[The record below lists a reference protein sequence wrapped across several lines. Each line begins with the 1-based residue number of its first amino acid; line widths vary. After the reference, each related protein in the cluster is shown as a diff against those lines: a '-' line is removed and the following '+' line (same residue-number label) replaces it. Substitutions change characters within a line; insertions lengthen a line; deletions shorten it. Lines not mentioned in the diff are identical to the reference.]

1 MYEIEETEHQNQK
14 RKLDTGV
21 KIGLIAILINLIT
34 VSVYIYQ
41 AKIMREQL
49 HASSWPYLEW
59 QLLFNEQTG
68 LKLELTNNGVGPA
81 LIKGVAMKGVAMKL
95 NKKEIE
101 PDSLFKEL
109 LGTNAFRHLTTRI
122 EHRALSSQ
130 NSFRAFQVT
139 NSEWAEKLFIKFNS
153 SDFEF
158 NVCYESIYGEQWT
171 TTAAMVNA
179 GMDCSI

>member
-1 MYEIEETEHQNQK
+1 MAEIEETKHQGKK
-14 RKLDTGV
+14 RRLDTGV
-21 KIGLIAILINLIT
+21 TIGLIAILINIIM

-81 LIKGVAMKGVAMKL
+81 LIKGVVMKL
-95 NKKEIE
+95 NQKEIE

-109 LGTNAFRHLTTRI
+109 LGTNTFPHLTARI
-122 EHRALSSQ
+122 DNRVLSSQ
-130 NSFRAFQVT
+130 NSIRAFQVT
-139 NSEWAEKLFIKFNS
+139 NSEWAEKLFIMLNKS
-153 SDFEF
+153 VFEF
-158 NVCYESIYGEQWT
+158 RVCYESIYGDQWT
-171 TTAAMVNA
+171 TTGTMVNK
-179 GMDCSI
+179 GMDCSEGK